1 MYSKYHG
8 SLIAH
13 RLGGKD
19 PSPEFFLRLYVLV
32 NLFCIRKRKKN
43 CLFIV
48 GVGGRRRKIGRIK

>member
-32 NLFCIRKRKKN
+32 NLFCIRKRKKK
-43 CLFIV
+43 LFV
-48 GVGGRRRKIGRIK
+48 YSGGGWEEEKNR